1 MIIDIHTHL
10 KAGEDEAGF
19 IGAMD
24 EFGVDKAVLSPI
36 LYTAEDKPD
45 EVNRFVCDAVSRQ
58 PERFIGFATV
68 HPLLLGAP
76 SMLERYVR
84 EYGLK
89 GMKLHPVI
97 QNFHPC
103 DPGIYPLMR
112 KAIELDI
119 PILFH
124 TGPLSGQ
131 SSLRCG
137 DPIEIDELA
146 LAFPKA
152 KIIMAHGDP
161 LGLYPWI
168 VARHTN
174 VYMDTAQR
182 FWNSWHGAPL
192 FSRLI
197 EQTLDLIGLHT
208 GVPEKEVDNTAL
220 KQELGSRKALFGSD
234 LLSRGN
240 ARYWMRTA
248 IEPIRALDV
257 SDVAKANILGD
268 NAARLLKL
276 ELESE

>member
-10 KAGEDEAGF
+10 KAGEDEAAF

-36 LYTAEDKPD
+36 LYTAEHKPD
-45 EVNRFVCDAVSRQ
+45 EVNRFVCDTVSRH

-68 HPLLLGAP
+68 HPLLREAP
-76 SMLERYVR
+76 AMLERYVR

-89 GMKLHPVI
+89 GVKLHPVI
-97 QNFHPC
+97 QNFHPS

-119 PILFH
+119 PLLFH
-124 TGPLSGQ
+124 TGPLGGQ

-137 DPIEIDELA
+137 DPIEIDDLA
-146 LAFPKA
+146 LAFPEA

-161 LGLYPWI
+161 LGPHPWI
-168 VARHTN
+168 VARHPN
-174 VYMDTAQR
+174 VYMDTVQR
-182 FWNSWHGAPL
+182 FWSSWHGAPPFPGL
-192 FSRLI
+192 V
-197 EQTLDLIGLHT
+197 EETLDLIGLHM

-220 KQELGSRKALFGSD
+220 KQELGSRKVLLGSD
-234 LLSRGN
+234 LISRGN
-240 ARYWMRTA
+240 ARYWMQSA
-248 IEPIRALDV
+248 IEPIRALDI
-257 SDVAKANILGD
+257 SEAAKANILGA

-276 ELESE
+276 EVESE